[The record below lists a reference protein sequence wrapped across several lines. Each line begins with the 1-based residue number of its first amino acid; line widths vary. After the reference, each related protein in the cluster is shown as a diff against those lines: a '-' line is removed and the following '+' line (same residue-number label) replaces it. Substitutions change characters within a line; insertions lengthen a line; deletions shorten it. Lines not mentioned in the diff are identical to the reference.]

1 MRRRS
6 TFRSTRSIA
15 PCRSSKSSLAAGAA
29 ERPASPP
36 PHAPS
41 SQDHPTQRR
50 AVRRAR
56 AGHRRWQAAL
66 GVAQGH
72 GVPRRRRSTPSERW
86 TGGAR
91 GTPPDHGRPPHPL
104 HRRAGR
110 DRGGRV
116 SAEHESTNA
125 LPLVAIYA
133 DESCLGNGREG
144 DNPGGAAGV
153 IEHLNPATERLTR
166 WDYWIA
172 EPSTT
177 NNRMA
182 LRSAI
187 EAFRVIGRKGGR
199 FRVLFTSDSQYLV
212 KGMTEW
218 VYGWA
223 SRGWRRKVGAIEN
236 LALWQE
242 LVVAATPHHAQWQ
255 WVRGH
260 AGHPQN
266 EYANDLA
273 VQAAKEQSSSDGART
288 SRFDEWLEAQR
299 LRKRVMVEPAPF
311 PVGRPFAPMR
321 PLPRASITSH

>member
-1 MRRRS
+1 
-6 TFRSTRSIA
+6 
-15 PCRSSKSSLAAGAA
+15 
-29 ERPASPP
+29 
-36 PHAPS
+36 
-41 SQDHPTQRR
+41 
-50 AVRRAR
+50 
-56 AGHRRWQAAL
+56 
-66 GVAQGH
+66 
-72 GVPRRRRSTPSERW
+72 
-86 TGGAR
+86 
-91 GTPPDHGRPPHPL
+91 
-104 HRRAGR
+104 
-110 DRGGRV
+110 
-116 SAEHESTNA
+116 
-125 LPLVAIYA
+125 VAIYA

-153 IEHLNPATERLTR
+153 IEYLNEATERLTR

-187 EAFRVIGRKGGR
+187 EALNVISRKGGR

-223 SRGWRRKVGAIEN
+223 GRGWRRKVGAIEN

-242 LVVAATPHHAQWQ
+242 LVDAATPHHVQWQ

-273 VQAAKEQSSSDGART
+273 VQAAKEQTSSDGART
-288 SRFDEWLEAQR
+288 SGFDSWLEAQR
-299 LRKRVMVEPAPF
+299 LKKRVTVEPAPF
-311 PVGRPFAPMR
+311 PVDRPFAPVR
-321 PLPRASITSH
+321 PLPRTTTSTS